1 MYNLY
6 KDKMIFIFLEVIYTF
21 IVCYLREVSKLAK
34 PIVAVVGRP
43 NVGKSTFFNY
53 LAGKRI
59 SIVEDTPGV
68 TRDRIYTEIEWRNR
82 TFTLIDTGGIEPYTQ
97 DKIMQQMKN
106 QAEIAIET
114 ADVIV
119 FLVDFKDGVT
129 SSDKE
134 VASMLRKTKKPVVLV
149 VNKVDTV
156 GEPPPGV
163 YEFYNLGLG
172 EFVTVS
178 SIHGLGM
185 GDLLDEVYENFP
197 EEQETDFDDDTIKIA
212 IVGKPNVGKS
222 SLLNKITGENRAIVS
237 DIPGTTRD
245 AIDAYVENE
254 KGKFIFIDT
263 AGIRRKSRIHENIER
278 YSTMR
283 SWTAVERADVCVI
296 MIDAQ
301 EGVTEQDT
309 KIAGYAHEQGKASIV
324 VINKWDLIKKE
335 TGTLE
340 EYSNR
345 VREKLGFM
353 LYSPVLFI
361 SAKTGLRI
369 DKLYELIKY
378 VSNKASLRISTGI
391 LNDILN
397 EAIAMVQPPTDKG
410 RRLKIYYMT
419 QASVRP
425 PTFIIF
431 LNKTELMHYSYER
444 YLENQLRKSF
454 GFEGTPIRFRL
465 RQKGKE

>member
-1 MYNLY
+1 M
-6 KDKMIFIFLEVIYTF
+6 
-21 IVCYLREVSKLAK
+21 AK

-53 LAGKRI
+53 LSGKRI

-68 TRDRIYTEIEWRNR
+68 TRDRIYAEVEWRSRN
-82 TFTLIDTGGIEPYTQ
+82 FTLIDTGGIEPYTQ

-106 QAEIAIET
+106 QADIAIET
-114 ADVIV
+114 ADVII
-119 FLVDFKDGVT
+119 FLVDLKAGVT

-134 VASMLRKTKKPVVLV
+134 VAYMLRKTKKPVILA
-149 VNKVDTV
+149 VNKVDNV
-156 GEPPPGV
+156 GEPPPGA

-172 EFVTVS
+172 EIMPIS

-185 GDLLDEVYENFP
+185 GDLLDEVYKNFP
-197 EEQETDFDDDTIKIA
+197 EEQEEDIDEEIIKVAVI
-212 IVGKPNVGKS
+212 GKPNVGKS
-222 SLLNKITGENRAIVS
+222 SLINKITGEERVIVS

-245 AIDAYVENE
+245 AIDTYVQNE
-254 KGKFIFIDT
+254 KGKFVFIDT
-263 AGIRRKSRIHENIER
+263 AGIRRKSKIHENIEK
-278 YSTMR
+278 YSTIR

-309 KIAGYAHEQGKASIV
+309 KIAGYAHEQGKASV
-324 VINKWDLIKKE
+324 VVVNKWDLPDKE

-345 VREKLGFM
+345 VRNKLGFM
-353 LYSPVLFI
+353 LYVPVLFI

-369 DKLYELIKY
+369 NKIYDLIKY
-378 VSNKASLRISTGI
+378 VSDQAALRISTGV

-397 EAIAMVQPPTDKG
+397 EAVAMVQPPSDKG
-410 RRLKIYYMT
+410 KRLKIYYIT
-419 QASVRP
+419 QSSVKP
-425 PTFIIF
+425 PTFILFI
-431 LNKTELMHYSYER
+431 NRVELMHYSYQR

-454 GFEGTPIRFRL
+454 GFEGTPLRFKL
-465 RQKGKE
+465 RQKERE

>member
-1 MYNLY
+1 M
-6 KDKMIFIFLEVIYTF
+6 
-21 IVCYLREVSKLAK
+21 VCYLREVRKLAK
-34 PIVAVVGRP
+34 PIVAIIGRP

-68 TRDRIYTEIEWRNR
+68 TRDRIYTEVEWRDR
-82 TFTLIDTGGIEPYTQ
+82 KFTLIDTGGIEPYTQ
-97 DKIMQQMKN
+97 DKIMQQMRN

-129 SSDKE
+129 PSDME
-134 VASMLRKTKKPVVLV
+134 VASMLRKTKKPVILA
-149 VNKVDTV
+149 VNKVDNV

-172 EFVTVS
+172 EFMTIS

-185 GDLLDEVYENFP
+185 GDLLDEMYKNFP
-197 EEQETDFDDDTIKIA
+197 EEKEEDVDDDTIKVA
-212 IVGKPNVGKS
+212 IIGKPNVGKS
-222 SLLNKITGENRAIVS
+222 SLLNKIIGEDRVIVS
-237 DIPGTTRD
+237 DVPGTTRD

-254 KGKFIFIDT
+254 KGKFMFIDT
-263 AGIRRKSRIHENIER
+263 AGIRRKSKIRENIEK

-283 SWTAVERADVCVI
+283 SWTAVERSDVCVI

-309 KIAGYAHEQGKASIV
+309 KIAGYAHDQGKASII
-324 VINKWDLIKKE
+324 VINKWDLIEKE

-340 EYSNR
+340 EYTDKIRN
-345 VREKLGFM
+345 KLGFM
-353 LYSPVLFI
+353 PYAPVLFI
-361 SAKTGLRI
+361 SAKTGMRI
-369 DKLYELIKY
+369 NKLYDLIEY
-378 VSNKASLRISTGI
+378 VSNQATLRISTGV
-391 LNDILN
+391 LNDLLN
-397 EAIAMVQPPTDKG
+397 EAVAMVQPPTDKG
-410 RRLKIYYMT
+410 RRLKVYYMT
-419 QASVRP
+419 QASVKP
-425 PTFIIF
+425 PTFILF
-431 LNKTELMHYSYER
+431 VNKIELMHYSYQR

-454 GFEGTPIRFRL
+454 GFEGTPIRFKL
-465 RQKGKE
+465 RQKGEG